1 MSIGKS
7 YVPGSKTTYNTSG
20 NTDKHSNYRALSNQE
35 KIKYLAQAINE
46 GSRDDIRATI
56 FDMYPGWQ
64 TRQNNRNMD
73 VIDALMKKGATGEDI
88 ATYLTNSGFLDKS
101 TSGKDIKVEDALN
114 WFDSNYTTNSDGTVT
129 KTDTIT
135 NSDGTITNNNGTV
148 TKTNT
153 SAQDSG
159 IDYYKSLVDKT
170 LMTDPNSSA
179 ANQYRQNMYGAIN
192 QYQQASEASLA
203 SAELDAYRQLGQT
216 QLQLENQIASQ
227 RMQALKSGVTSAQ
240 LASQELANIFAAQS
254 AAQQVAQN
262 VLQQKTNIADTY
274 NQQRAG
280 VESNLYNMISNNQ
293 VNAANAYA
301 QLGAAQASYNSY
313 VNQPYAQYQALA
325 QTYNKYGA
333 NTFKNMMNYQQ

>member
-1 MSIGKS
+1 
-7 YVPGSKTTYNTSG
+7 
-20 NTDKHSNYRALSNQE
+20 
-35 KIKYLAQAINE
+35 
-46 GSRDDIRATI
+46 
-56 FDMYPGWQ
+56 
-64 TRQNNRNMD
+64 
-73 VIDALMKKGATGEDI
+73 
-88 ATYLTNSGFLDKS
+88 
-101 TSGKDIKVEDALN
+101 
-114 WFDSNYTTNSDGTVT
+114 
-129 KTDTIT
+129 
-135 NSDGTITNNNGTV
+135 
-148 TKTNT
+148 
-153 SAQDSG
+153 
-159 IDYYKSLVDKT
+159 
-170 LMTDPNSSA
+170 MTDPNSSA

-280 VESNLYNMISNNQ
+280 VESNLYNMINNNQ
-293 VNAANAYA
+293 INAANAYA

-333 NTFKNMMNYQQ
+333 TTFKNMMNYQQ